1 MKTPDVL
8 HLKTL
13 DRAFNIYSSESMP
26 LGSKKKNNNLKF

>member
-13 DRAFNIYSSESMP
+13 DLAFNIKISESSP
-26 LGSKKKNNNLKF
+26 LGSKKKKII